1 MNKKLRY
8 TPLLLLA
15 PLLMAN
21 APAPQPL
28 FDYYDNVQVSIVS
41 QNKKGS
47 EQYGYRYD
55 YVFEVTNKGDCYI
68 AVGFGEAQCTFYT
81 REGGSQRLIGG
92 PMVDNLFNNEA
103 TAPGQTKQYKI
114 TDETS
119 DFSTY
124 DLSKFGCFALTI
136 RDDDVTYENASVTRK
151 GEKKYQLNIKKI
163 TGKGDYYYYG
173 VVDVT
178 YKGNDHS
185 FVIRGD
191 KENDFGTTSILD
203 LDQLEIKDIK
213 FFRSQ
218 YNTYKPKLHP
228 EEVMMY
234 VVAIGIIVLMVSAVA
249 AAIVVPIVI
258 VKRRKKKAG
267 KQYE

>member
-28 FDYYDNVQVSIVS
+28 FDNYDNVEVSIVS

-68 AVGFGEAQCTFYT
+68 TIGMGEAYCTFYT
-81 REGGSQRLIGG
+81 KEDGYQRLTGG
-92 PMVDNLFNNEA
+92 PMIDNLFADEA

-114 TDETS
+114 NDETC

-124 DLSKFGCFALTI
+124 DLSKFGCIALTI
-136 RDDDVTYENASVTRK
+136 RDDAVTYENASLTHK
-151 GEKKYQLNIKKI
+151 GDKKYQLNIKKI

-178 YKGNDHS
+178 YKGEDHS
-185 FVIRGD
+185 FLFRGE
-191 KENDFGTTSILD
+191 KTSEIGTTSNLD

-213 FFRSQ
+213 FFRSK
-218 YNTYKPKLHP
+218 YNTYKPKPHP
-228 EEVMMY
+228 EEVAMY
-234 VVAIGIIVLMVSAVA
+234 LVAVGIIILMASAVA
-249 AAIVVPIVI
+249 AAIIVPIVI

-267 KQYE
+267 K